1 MTKANEFIGRAP
13 RTTAAGAGAIY
24 CAFGPAMQSAIGVV
38 RESAGLVRNVAG
50 LGIAVVL
57 DTNKAAPMRLPAAK
71 PLPAANATNVIRFPA
86 TRNIR
91 LRNQRE

>member
-13 RTTAAGAGAIY
+13 RTTAADAGAIY
-24 CAFGPAMQSAIGVV
+24 GVFGPVMQSAIGVV

-57 DTNKAAPMRLPAAK
+57 DTNEAAPKRLPDAK
-71 PLPAANATNVIRFPA
+71 PLPAANGTNVIRFPVNA
-86 TRNIR
+86 R
-91 LRNQRE
+91 LRNQRK